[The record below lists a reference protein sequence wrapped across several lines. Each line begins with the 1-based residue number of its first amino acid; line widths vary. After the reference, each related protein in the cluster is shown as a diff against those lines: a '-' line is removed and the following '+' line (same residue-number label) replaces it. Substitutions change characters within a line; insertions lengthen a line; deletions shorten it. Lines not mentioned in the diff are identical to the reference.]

1 MILPEHLH
9 TKNLK
14 IIDRYGLD
22 HQLRQLIEEC
32 SEVTKAISKLWRA
45 KEEYGQ
51 AEIYMA
57 ETDLKEEIADV
68 LVLVDQVFHRLG
80 VDKEEVH
87 QKMAYKIDRQL
98 GRMKKN

>member
-1 MILPEHLH
+1 MILPSSLH
-9 TKNLK
+9 EKNKK

-22 HQLRQLIEEC
+22 HQLLQLTEEC
-32 SEVTKAISKLWRA
+32 GELIQATSKYWRA

-68 LVLVDQVFHRLG
+68 LVLVDQIFHRLG
-80 VDKEEVH
+80 VDEEEVH

-98 GRMKKN
+98 GRMKKG